1 MLVGFRPHCVANLDD
16 RGVPCARYTQR
27 LRKLQ
32 ASSSSLLIPPPS
44 RLRLDRILDPL
55 PNLHPQS
62 PSPRPHHRPAPRPSS
77 SPSPRPDHRRLPRPH
92 AMRTGLFLAAGEAE
106 EVTSALLPVGQPL
119 LVPLAERRTHLVDR
133 PTWLGTAPLAMTHP
147 AAPGCSLRAAASAR
161 PPEFPRDLRPCAP
174 QVVCGRTF
182 ASSGVPCSSKYSC
195 LCEVRIHGQGDTL
208 LPVGRSLV
216 AHVSQTSD
224 DGATHS
230 LGTSTPFEV
239 RGAALQL

>member
-1 MLVGFRPHCVANLDD
+1 
-16 RGVPCARYTQR
+16 
-27 LRKLQ
+27 
-32 ASSSSLLIPPPS
+32 
-44 RLRLDRILDPL
+44 
-55 PNLHPQS
+55 
-62 PSPRPHHRPAPRPSS
+62 
-77 SPSPRPDHRRLPRPH
+77 
-92 AMRTGLFLAAGEAE
+92 
-106 EVTSALLPVGQPL
+106 
-119 LVPLAERRTHLVDR
+119 
-133 PTWLGTAPLAMTHP
+133 MTHP

-239 RGAALQL
+239 RGTALQL